1 MHNTSLRVLKP
12 TPVIWSLSR
21 LLILCTTAMITRDVS
36 ATPGSWMKVTALWE
50 KVATKTNFHP
60 PMMAKVLIRR
70 ESKIGMPRTR
80 EIANHLLISHP
91 MSRLKNLTPN
101 LCQRRSLRCK
111 RSQTRA
117 KRQVSLQRLRR
128 ILRRARTSLRTFNL
142 QSPTRKK
149 PRKLRFT
156 SLTRPKEWLP
166 RSPARMHPSQAV
178 RLKLLSRL
186 PPWHS
191 LPPSCSTEKRVKFN

>member
-21 LLILCTTAMITRDVS
+21 LLTLCTIAMITRDVS

-50 KVATKTNFHP
+50 KVVIKTNFHP
-60 PMMAKVLIRR
+60 PMMARALIKR
-70 ESKIGMPRTR
+70 EGKIGMPRT
-80 EIANHLLISHP
+80 ANHLHISHP
-91 MSRLKNLTPN
+91 KSRVKNLTPN
-101 LCQRRSLRCK
+101 LCLRRSHRCK

-117 KRQVSLQRLRR
+117 KRQVNLQRLTR
-128 ILRRARTSLRTFNL
+128 ILRRSRTSLRTSNL

-156 SLTRPKEWLP
+156 SLTRPREWLP
-166 RSPARMHPSQAV
+166 RSSKKMHPSQAV

-191 LPPSCSTEKRVKFN
+191 LPPSCSTEERVKFN